1 METIETD
8 KTDITETGYAASAAE
23 PVKENKMG
31 TKPVLPLL
39 LSMAFP
45 PMLSMMIQSLYNIVD
60 SIFVAR
66 YSENALTAVSL
77 AFPLQTLIVAC
88 SVGIGVGVNS
98 YIARKLG
105 ERRQKEADSAVV
117 HGLLLAAVAS
127 ILFVVIG
134 AFGIGPFFR
143 MFTND
148 EEILKDG
155 LLYARICVG
164 FCFGP
169 FIHICIEKIFQ
180 ATGKMIFPMALQA
193 IGAIINII
201 LDPILIFGYFGCP
214 SMGVMGAAV
223 ATIIG
228 QLTAMSLSF
237 LVLAVFPHDV
247 KLRFRGFR
255 FHGSVIRQI
264 LAVAVPN
271 ACMNA
276 LGSLLV
282 MGLNAILIQFSNT
295 AVSLFGI
302 YYKLQTFVFMP
313 ASGLSQGAM
322 PIMGYNY
329 GARSRKRLLDCL
341 KYSAVICLLIMGVGC
356 LLFESMPGTLL
367 SLFHANEEM
376 LEIGIPAL
384 RIIAVSFL
392 PASVG
397 FILPTMFQAMGN
409 GLDSLAVFLLRQLV
423 ITLPLAYFLH
433 GPFGLAGIWVS
444 FIAAESV
451 GAVVAFLLFCKIRKK
466 DELLRHEPAKYA

>member
-1 METIETD
+1 MIRDGGTAAGKGREMEQT
-8 KTDITETGYAASAAE
+8 KQ
-23 PVKENKMG
+23 NKMG
-31 TKPVLPLL
+31 TKRMLPLL

-45 PMLSMMIQSLYNIVD
+45 PMLSMLIQSLYNIVD
-60 SIFVAR
+60 SMFVAR

-77 AFPLQTLIVAC
+77 AFPLQTLIIAC

-105 ERRQKEADSAVV
+105 EQNQEEADSAVA
-117 HGLLLAAVAS
+117 HGLLLA
-127 ILFVVIG
+127 ILTSLIFVLC
-134 AFGIGPFFR
+134 GIFCIKPFFKL
-143 MFTND
+143 FTD
-148 EEILKDG
+148 DPAILADG
-155 LLYARICVG
+155 LVYARICVF

-169 FIHICIEKIFQ
+169 FIHICIEKVFQ

-201 LDPILIFGYFGCP
+201 LDPILIFGYLGVP
-214 SMGVMGAAV
+214 SMGIAGAAI

-228 QLTAMSLSF
+228 QLTAMGLSF
-237 LVLAVFPHDV
+237 LVLITFTHDV
-247 KLRFRGFR
+247 KLHIKGF
-255 FHGSVIRQI
+255 HYNKLMVRQI
-264 LAVAVPN
+264 LSIAIPN

-282 MGLNAILIQFSNT
+282 MGLNALLIQFSNT

-329 GARSRKRLLDCL
+329 GARSRTRLTDCL
-341 KYSAVICLLIMGVGC
+341 KLSIGICGLIMAAGC
-356 LLFESMPGTLL
+356 LLFESATVPLL

-376 LEIGIPAL
+376 LAIGIPAL

-392 PASVG
+392 PAAVG

-409 GLDSLAVFLLRQLV
+409 GIYSLAVFLLRQLV
-423 ITLPLAYFLH
+423 ITLPLAYLLRI
-433 GPFGLAGIWVS
+433 PFGLTGIWLS
-444 FIAAESV
+444 FIAAETV
-451 GAVVAFLLFCKIRKK
+451 GAIVAFLLY
-466 DELLRHEPAKYA
+466 LRIKRNDSLFQEENGKEIKTMP